1 MSSTERKIAAKPLD
15 FAPGRPAITPADRAS
30 VAAPAAP
37 TPTAALEPLIAA
49 GAADKA
55 GGIVAGL
62 KGVVVYLEPA
72 EAIALKVYAAQNST
86 SIQQL
91 GTEAFAE
98 LFRKRGINGGV
109 LTRVR
114 ANRKHGGNR

>member
-30 VAAPAAP
+30 VAASAAP
-37 TPTAALEPLIAA
+37 PPTAALEPLIAA

-72 EAIALKVYAAQNST
+72 EAIALKVYAAQNNT

>member
-1 MSSTERKIAAKPLD
+1 MSSTTRKIAAKPLD
-15 FAPGRPAITPADRAS
+15 FAPGRPAITPLDQAQEPSAELLVKGETT
-30 VAAPAAP
+30 VATTSAV
-37 TPTAALEPLIAA
+37 T
-49 GAADKA
+49 
-55 GGIVAGL
+55 L
-62 KGVVVYLEPA
+62 KGVVVYLQPA

-98 LFRKRGINGGV
+98 LFRRRGINGGV

-114 ANRKHGGNR
+114 ANRKHGGYR

>member
-1 MSSTERKIAAKPLD
+1 MNTKRRNSSPDKPAENALRS
-15 FAPGRPAITPADRAS
+15 PPSR
-30 VAAPAAP
+30 
-37 TPTAALEPLIAA
+37 TAVV
-49 GAADKA
+49 D
-55 GGIVAGL
+55 GGTHVQTHPSDGQTTDAL
-62 KGVVVYLEPA
+62 KGVLVYLLST

-98 LFRKRGINGGV
+98 LFQKHGINGGH

-114 ANRKHGGNR
+114 ANRKKGSNR

>member
-1 MSSTERKIAAKPLD
+1 VSAERKMTTKALD
-15 FAPGRPAITPADRAS
+15 FSPGKPAVTLLEIETTAGLITEKQE
-30 VAAPAAP
+30 AAPP
-37 TPTAALEPLIAA
+37 QTGIMMGQEPRLNS
-49 GAADKA
+49 
-55 GGIVAGL
+55 L
-62 KGVVVYLEPA
+62 KGVVIYLAPA
-72 EAIALKVYAAQNST
+72 EAIALKVYAAQHST

-98 LFRKRGINGGV
+98 LFRQHGINGGV

>member
-1 MSSTERKIAAKPLD
+1 MSAERKMTTKALD
-15 FAPGRPAITPADRAS
+15 FSPGKPAVTLLETETTAGLITEKQE
-30 VAAPAAP
+30 AAPP
-37 TPTAALEPLIAA
+37 QTGIMMGQEPRLNS
-49 GAADKA
+49 
-55 GGIVAGL
+55 L
-62 KGVVVYLEPA
+62 KGVVIYLAPA
-72 EAIALKVYAAQNST
+72 EAIALKVYAAQHST

-98 LFRKRGINGGV
+98 LFRQHGINGGV

>member
-1 MSSTERKIAAKPLD
+1 MNNTGRKIAAKPLD
-15 FAPGRPAITPADRAS
+15 FSPGQPAITPVERAS
-30 VAAPAAP
+30 VPAEPQVHAPDPAGAPAA
-37 TPTAALEPLIAA
+37 
-49 GAADKA
+49 
-55 GGIVAGL
+55 AGL

-72 EAIALKVYAAQNST
+72 EAIALKVYAAQNNT

-98 LFRKRGINGGV
+98 LFRKHGINGGV

>member
-1 MSSTERKIAAKPLD
+1 MSSTGRKIAAKPLD
-15 FAPGRPAITPADRAS
+15 FAPGRPAVTPLDRAS
-30 VAAPAAP
+30 EPDPEPISMVEASTAPDWMPA
-37 TPTAALEPLIAA
+37 
-49 GAADKA
+49 
-55 GGIVAGL
+55 AGL
-62 KGVVVYLEPA
+62 KGVVVYLQPA

-98 LFRKRGINGGV
+98 LFRQRGINGGV

>member
-1 MSSTERKIAAKPLD
+1 MSGERKIAAKPLD
-15 FAPGRPAITPADRAS
+15 FAPGKPAVTPADKAVS
-30 VAAPAAP
+30 VPE
-37 TPTAALEPLIAA
+37 ALVTS
-49 GAADKA
+49 GRS
-55 GGIVAGL
+55 GGL

-114 ANRKHGGNR
+114 ANHKNGGYR

>member
-1 MSSTERKIAAKPLD
+1 MNNTGRKIAAKPLD
-15 FAPGRPAITPADRAS
+15 FSPGQPAITPVERAS
-30 VAAPAAP
+30 EPAEPQAHAPDPAGAPAA
-37 TPTAALEPLIAA
+37 
-49 GAADKA
+49 G
-55 GGIVAGL
+55 GL

-72 EAIALKVYAAQNST
+72 EAVALKVYAAQNNT

>member
-15 FAPGRPAITPADRAS
+15 FAPGRPAVTPADRAS
-30 VAAPAAP
+30 VASAAP
-37 TPTAALEPLIAA
+37 LPAAALEPLIAA

-55 GGIVAGL
+55 GGTVAGL

-72 EAIALKVYAAQNST
+72 EAIALKVYAAQNNT

-109 LTRVR
+109 L
-114 ANRKHGGNR
+114 

>member
-1 MSSTERKIAAKPLD
+1 MSSVGRKIAAKPLD
-15 FAPGRPAITPADRAS
+15 FAPGRPAVTPLDRVLEPDPEPIPARE
-30 VAAPAAP
+30 AGAAPDQAPAA
-37 TPTAALEPLIAA
+37 
-49 GAADKA
+49 
-55 GGIVAGL
+55 L
-62 KGVVVYLEPA
+62 KGVLVYLQPT

-98 LFRKRGINGGV
+98 LFRRRGINGGV

-114 ANRKHGGNR
+114 ANRKHGGSR

>member
-1 MSSTERKIAAKPLD
+1 MSNTGRKIAAKPLD
-15 FAPGRPAITPADRAS
+15 FSPGQPAVTPVERAS
-30 VAAPAAP
+30 EAAEPQVQAKVPEPVGAPA
-37 TPTAALEPLIAA
+37 
-49 GAADKA
+49 
-55 GGIVAGL
+55 VSGL
-62 KGVVVYLEPA
+62 KGVVVYLEPS
-72 EAIALKVYAAQNST
+72 EAVALKVYAAQNST

-98 LFRKRGINGGV
+98 LFRKYGINGGV

>member
-1 MSSTERKIAAKPLD
+1 MSSIGRKIAAKPLD
-15 FAPGRPAITPADRAS
+15 FAPGRPAITPVDSKPNAEPIPAVEAGIAS
-30 VAAPAAP
+30 NQTPAA
-37 TPTAALEPLIAA
+37 A
-49 GAADKA
+49 
-55 GGIVAGL
+55 L
-62 KGVVVYLEPA
+62 KGVVVYLQPA

-98 LFRKRGINGGV
+98 LFRRRGINGGV